1 MKTVKHLSVLLAVL
15 VVVSLFV
22 VGFVVNAEAPIT
34 ISNAEEFRTKMVAA
48 NAGATFELTGD
59 IDLGSRG
66 NVSFP
71 ANFTGTFDGKG
82 HTISGLTEALF
93 GVIDG
98 GVVKNVTLNG
108 SIGVVTEDNETSNEA
123 GRKIGS
129 VAKEAINGAEIHD
142 VISNVDIAITAYN
155 ANAGGI
161 VGYAEIATLTKVT
174 YAGNLRVTCRNVDI
188 APGAFVAGIV
198 AYAFNDGG
206 VNLYQ
211 DCTFA
216 KTATITVEGDSDGL
230 IYVASILGCAEGG
243 NNDVSRALNDGT
255 INLNAA
261 AARYSFGG
269 ISGYMANGSS
279 SITGSLVAGAHKLGP
294 GVNANRP
301 LFCGGG
307 LQSCTGAGLM
317 STDSYLANDG
327 EGLAMVF
334 AHMNPNATVKVNGD
348 LQLPE
353 NMPTYTKGDFTG
365 TLESNGNQQCALIGI
380 TNPLFKKV
388 AGGTVKNLILEGS
401 IDYSTKDETDLKIT
415 ENPGKDIRRKAAA
428 IAQEATDGAKFEN
441 VSCYVDIKTYAT
453 DLNAGG
459 IVGYAKDVS
468 FSNVTYGGHI
478 TAIDHPGSN
487 GAIGGFVG
495 YINAGQKAVSFTNCK
510 FTGTLTVD
518 GAFENKE
525 LYVGA
530 LIGKVKNALTNVTAF
545 TNEGAITVNTTAG
558 NVFIGG
564 MVGTNDKDSDAQST
578 FKASG
583 AMKGTITLGK
593 DTVATVD
600 PFLAKDTA
608 GNANLDSCV
617 YNVSAF
623 SNGKIDEGSSNSYT
637 IDSNDFSAFISAR
650 AGAEGTTDYRFII
663 AADIKKF
670 AEYDNVDMI
679 LTFTKGG
686 EVVAS
691 ATKDILTE
699 LDIYSSATA
708 AGNTYIAAD
717 GCLLFGLVVTG
728 VPADAWDTVTV
739 TLANGLP
746 LVSGELAATD
756 VTVG

>member
-22 VGFVVNAEAPIT
+22 IGFVVNAEAPIT

-59 IDLGSRG
+59 IDLGTLG

-82 HTISGLTEALF
+82 HAISGLTEALF

-108 SIGVVTEDNETSNEA
+108 FINVVTEDNETSNEA

-129 VAKEAINGAEIHD
+129 VAKEAIGGAEIQN
-142 VISNVDIAITAYN
+142 VISNVDISISAYN

-161 VGYAEIATLTKVT
+161 VGYAEMATLTKLT
-174 YAGNLRVTCRNVDI
+174 YAGNLHVTCRNVDI

-216 KTATITVEGDSDGL
+216 KTATITVDGDSEGL

-243 NNDVSRALNDGT
+243 VNDVSRALNDGT
-255 INLNAA
+255 ITLNIAT
-261 AARYSFGG
+261 ARYSFGG
-269 ISGYMANGSS
+269 ISGYMANGIS
-279 SITGSLVAGAHKLGP
+279 SITGSLVAGSHTLGS
-294 GVNANRP
+294 GVNASRP

-307 LQSCTGAGLM
+307 LQQCTGAGLM
-317 STDSYLANDG
+317 GTDSYLANDG

-353 NMPTYTKGDFTG
+353 NMPTYTKGAFTG
-365 TLESNGNQQCALIGI
+365 LLESNGSQQCALFGI
-380 TNPLFKKV
+380 TNPLFEKI
-388 AGGTVKNLILEGS
+388 AGGTVKNLILEGT
-401 IDYSTKDETDLKIT
+401 IDYSTKDETELKIT

-468 FSNVTYGGHI
+468 FSNVTYAGNI

-487 GAIGGFVG
+487 GAIGGMVG
-495 YINAGQKAVSFTNCK
+495 YINAGQKNVSFTNCS

-530 LIGKVKNALTNVTAF
+530 LIGKVKNALTNVTGF
-545 TNEGAITVNTTAG
+545 TNEGVITVNTTAG
-558 NVFIGG
+558 NVFVGG
-564 MVGTNDKDSDAQST
+564 MVGINDKDSNAQST
-578 FKASG
+578 FRASG
-583 AMKGTITLGK
+583 TMKGTITLGK
-593 DTVATVD
+593 DTVATAD
-600 PFLAKDTA
+600 PFLAKDIA

-623 SNGKIDEGSSNSYT
+623 SNGKIEKGSSNAYT
-637 IDSNDFSAFISAR
+637 IDSDDFSAFVSAR

-699 LDIYSSATA
+699 LDIYRSATA
-708 AGNTYIAAD
+708 AGNTYVAAD